1 MSRTEPTRMPELM
14 SHDRADLD
22 ALLDSGVLAH
32 VGFVDED
39 GTPAVLPTA
48 VARWGDLLL
57 AHGSTGSRWM
67 RRVAA
72 GVPVAVSIAVVDG
85 VVVARSAFESSLLYT
100 SAVLFGEFHVLDGAD
115 HEAALD
121 VLTDRVLPGRTS
133 EVRRPT
139 RRELAA
145 TEVVAMPI
153 ETWSLRRSDGW
164 PEDPEHDVAG
174 PAWAGHLRYGPPP
187 VTRHAAPDLRPG
199 TPEPGSLDRVRG
211 VR

>member
-1 MSRTEPTRMPELM
+1 MSL
-14 SHDRADLD
+14 DRGDLD
-22 ALLDSGVLAH
+22 ALLDSTVLAH
-32 VGFVDED
+32 IAFVDD
-39 GTPAVLPTA
+39 GTPAILPTA
-48 VARWGDLLL
+48 VARWGDRLLT
-57 AHGSTGSRWM
+57 HGSTGSRWM

-72 GVPVAVSIAVVDG
+72 GVPVAVSVAVVEG

-100 SAVLFGEFHVLDGAD
+100 SAVLFGQFRPLDEAE

-145 TEVVAMPI
+145 TLVLAMPI
-153 ETWSLRRSDGW
+153 DTWSLRRSDGW
-164 PEDPEHDVAG
+164 PEDPEEDVAG

-187 VTRHAAPDLRPG
+187 VSRSPAPDLRPG
-199 TPEPGSLDRVRG
+199 TPEPGSLDRVSG